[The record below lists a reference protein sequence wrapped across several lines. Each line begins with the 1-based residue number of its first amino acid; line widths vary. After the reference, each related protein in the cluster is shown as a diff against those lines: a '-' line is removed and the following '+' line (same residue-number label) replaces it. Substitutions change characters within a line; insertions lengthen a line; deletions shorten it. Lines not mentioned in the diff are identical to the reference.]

1 MRLVSIITLSM
12 PSLLVRR
19 PTRKVMAGRVEEGG
33 PVGLEVEV
41 EPGQV
46 GFDAPRLRRI
56 DRHFARYVEDGRL
69 PGWLVL
75 VSRRGRIVHLA
86 TCGRRDLEADLPVE
100 LDTRFRVYSM
110 TKPVTAVAAMQLYE
124 EGAFVLKDPVAAF
137 IPSFAELSVY
147 RDDSASGPPS
157 APATRPVLLWHL
169 LTHTAGLTY
178 GFHHAHPVDAMYR
191 AAGFELAPPEGHD
204 LAECCDLWAGLPLLF
219 EPGSGWNY
227 SVASDVLGRVVEVV
241 SGLSLDRFFAER
253 IFGPLGMGDTGF
265 WVEGEAAGKLAA
277 LYAAGPQGRPV
288 RFDEL
293 GRRALRRPSCLE
305 GGTGLV
311 STAADYHRFTQA
323 LLRGGELDG
332 VRLLGSRTLAY
343 MARNHLPGGADL
355 ESFGRRL
362 FAETTFDGV
371 GYGLGFAV
379 LLDPVANKVLSGPGE
394 LSWGGSASTFFW
406 VDPAEQLTAI
416 FMTQLMPPTT
426 YPLRSELRQLVY
438 QALVD

>member
-1 MRLVSIITLSM
+1 
-12 PSLLVRR
+12 
-19 PTRKVMAGRVEEGG
+19 
-33 PVGLEVEV
+33 VGLEVEV

-69 PGWLVL
+69 RGWLVL

-86 TCGRRDLEADLPVE
+86 ACGRRDLEADLPVE

-191 AAGFELAPPEGHD
+191 AAGFELAPPEGRD

-227 SVASDVLGRVVEVV
+227 SVASDVLGRVVEVI

-253 IFGPLGMGDTGF
+253 IFAPLGMGDTGF

-277 LYAAGPQGRPV
+277 LHAAGPQGRPV

-332 VRLLGSRTLAY
+332 ARLLGSRTPCLHGPQPP
-343 MARNHLPGGADL
+343 ARRGRPRVVRAAAVRRDHLRRGRLRPWVCGPARPGCQQGSVQPRRALLGRLGQHLLLGRPGRAAHRHLHDPADAAHHLPAPL
-355 ESFGRRL
+355 RAAPARL
-362 FAETTFDGV
+362 
-371 GYGLGFAV
+371 
-379 LLDPVANKVLSGPGE
+379 PGPGR
-394 LSWGGSASTFFW
+394 LAAQAGQPS
-406 VDPAEQLTAI
+406 
-416 FMTQLMPPTT
+416 
-426 YPLRSELRQLVY
+426 RQPGLL
-438 QALVD
+438 QQCAG

>member
-1 MRLVSIITLSM
+1 
-12 PSLLVRR
+12 
-19 PTRKVMAGRVEEGG
+19 
-33 PVGLEVEV
+33 VGLEVEV

-69 PGWLVL
+69 RGWLVL

-86 TCGRRDLEADLPVE
+86 ACGRRDLEADLPVE

-191 AAGFELAPPEGHD
+191 AAGFELAPPEGRD

-227 SVASDVLGRVVEVV
+227 SVASDVLGRVVEVI

-253 IFGPLGMGDTGF
+253 IFAPLGMGDTGF

-288 RFDEL
+288 RSAAGRFAGRPAWRAGRGWSRPRPTTIASPRPCCAGASWTVPGCSAAAPLPTWPATTCPAGPTSSRSGGGCSPRPPSTGSATAL
-293 GRRALRRPSCLE
+293 GLRSCSTRLPTRFCPAPASSPGAARPAPSSGSTRPS
-305 GGTGLV
+305 
-311 STAADYHRFTQA
+311 S
-323 LLRGGELDG
+323 
-332 VRLLGSRTLAY
+332 S
-343 MARNHLPGGADL
+343 
-355 ESFGRRL
+355 
-362 FAETTFDGV
+362 
-371 GYGLGFAV
+371 
-379 LLDPVANKVLSGPGE
+379 
-394 LSWGGSASTFFW
+394 
-406 VDPAEQLTAI
+406 
-416 FMTQLMPPTT
+416 PP
-426 YPLRSELRQLVY
+426 SS
-438 QALVD
+438 